1 MSLLNLLKPNHLS
14 SSSIEFLPE
23 GYAKIPWQDFSKQ
36 NKIYSENFVVKDPL
50 GNYIPAQLFQIDRE
64 DPSHNFVAISL
75 RDIPSETEELSKFI
89 ESLEPKKEKESPI
102 QNRGFP
108 RLEVIRGPN
117 DRPRGVKLA
126 SGKLT
131 VWFNLIPD
139 PEDNNRNWYSGSA
152 TSVLLDNQEMLEY
165 FTNEYISDASK
176 PYWMCHDPEKRCMQ
190 IDKIQVRDNP
200 ENAWSK
206 TQTHNLFDQTYEL
219 ISHSIGQVGVS
230 ITIASTPF
238 SYNEGDKGNKCRL
251 YRVISLFKDAD
262 YVLEELFVRK
272 IDPKS
277 GKSIKDGYLEFKAH
291 YFTFMDLHFR
301 PVPMEHPSQKLFAVI
316 STCSPYP
323 AYGFM
328 TLSNT
333 SESGIEYP
341 TTDFPEW
348 LKKHRTFS
356 WGISG
361 CQYAECLHRLTFTF
375 DHTLPEVFPE
385 VSNWQKL
392 SS

>member
-1 MSLLNLLKPNHLS
+1 MSLLNLLKSDDLS

-23 GYAKIPWQDFSKQ
+23 GYAKMPWQYFSKK
-36 NKIYSENFVVKDPL
+36 NKISSEKFVMRDPL
-50 GNYIPAQLFQIDRE
+50 GKYIPAQLFKVDQE

-89 ESLEPKKEKESPI
+89 DSLKVEKEESPI
-102 QNRGFP
+102 ENRGFP

-117 DRPRGVKLA
+117 DQPRGVKLA

-139 PEDNNRNWYSGSA
+139 PEDNNCNWYSGSA

-165 FTNEYISDASK
+165 FTNEYISTASK
-176 PYWMCHDPEKRCMQ
+176 PYWMNHDSEKRCMQ
-190 IDKIQVRDNP
+190 IDKIQVRDNS

-206 TQTHNLFDQTYEL
+206 PQNLFDQTYEL

-238 SYNEGDKGNKCRL
+238 SYKDGDKGNQCRL
-251 YRVISLFKDAD
+251 YRVISLFKDTD

-291 YFTFMDLHFR
+291 YFTFMDLHR
-301 PVPMEHPSQKLFAVI
+301 RRVLMESPSQKMFAML
-316 STCSPYP
+316 STWAPYP

-328 TLSNT
+328 NLSDTN
-333 SESGIEYP
+333 ESGIEYP
-341 TTDFPEW
+341 TPDFPK
-348 LKKHRTFS
+348 LLNKHRTFS
-356 WGISG
+356 WELSG

-375 DHTLPEVFPE
+375 NHTLPEVFSE
-385 VSNWQKL
+385 ITI
-392 SS
+392 